1 MPKREL
7 KPGEMICPECKG
19 EGQLDAGVFIFSV
32 CKKCDGTGIVDWV
45 SVAMQKPDKFLCEHD
60 DGLLTSS
67 YAVKSYIANT
77 SIDFSEEM
85 KDSIA
90 KIVREQ
96 IDKEILSE
104 VVRLSMQAEEQN
116 LKRWMVSKGENID
129 NGIIS

>member
-7 KPGEMICPECKG
+7 KDGEMICPECKG

-45 SVAMQKPDKFLCEHD
+45 SAAMQKPDDVLYIHD
-60 DGLLTSS
+60 DNTLASS
-67 YAVKSYIANT
+67 YSIKSYIDNT
-77 SIDFSEEM
+77 KVDFSEEM
-85 KDSIA
+85 KESIK
-90 KIVREQ
+90 KIVADQ
-96 IDKEILSE
+96 INQQILEE

-116 LKRWMVSKGENID
+116 LKRWIVSKGGKID